1 MRGIVDPRCA
11 GRTATAGRRYPDR
24 VSAHPD
30 RRFPRSVFGQGSE
43 PDVRFSLANERTF
56 LAWTRTALA
65 LIAGGVALEALA
77 LDMYAPLR
85 LAASLVL
92 IITGIVLPIIAW
104 VEWSR
109 VERAMRLGRPLP
121 QPPTG
126 IVLAVAVVASGVLVL
141 LAVLR

>member
-1 MRGIVDPRCA
+1 M
-11 GRTATAGRRYPDR
+11 
-24 VSAHPD
+24 SEHPD
-30 RRFPRSVFGQGSE
+30 RRFPRSVFRQGSE

-92 IITGIVLPIIAW
+92 IITGILLPIIAW

-121 QPPTG
+121 HPPTG
-126 IVLAVAVVASGVLVL
+126 IVLALAVVASGVLVL

>member
-1 MRGIVDPRCA
+1 M
-11 GRTATAGRRYPDR
+11 TLQ
-24 VSAHPD
+24 PD
-30 RRFPRSVFGQGSE
+30 RRFPRSVFRHGVE

-92 IITGIVLPIIAW
+92 IVTGILLPVIAW
-104 VEWSR
+104 AEWAL
-109 VERAMRLGRPLP
+109 VERAMRLQRRLP
-121 QPPTG
+121 HPPTG
-126 IVLAVAVVASGVLVL
+126 VILAVAVIVSGVLVL
-141 LAVLR
+141 LAIVR

>member
-1 MRGIVDPRCA
+1 MN
-11 GRTATAGRRYPDR
+11 
-24 VSAHPD
+24 SSPD
-30 RRFPRSVFGQGSE
+30 RRFPRSVFRHGSE

-92 IITGIVLPIIAW
+92 IVTGIVLPVIAW
-104 VEWSR
+104 LEWSR

-121 QPPTG
+121 HPPTG

>member
-1 MRGIVDPRCA
+1 MTQR
-11 GRTATAGRRYPDR
+11 
-24 VSAHPD
+24 PD
-30 RRFPRSVFGQGSE
+30 RRFPRAVFRHGSE

-77 LDMYAPLR
+77 LDMFAPLR

-92 IITGIVLPIIAW
+92 IVTGIVLPIVAW
-104 VEWSR
+104 IEWSL

-121 QPPTG
+121 HPPTG
-126 IVLAVAVVASGVLVL
+126 IVLGLAVVASGVLVL

>member
-1 MRGIVDPRCA
+1 
-11 GRTATAGRRYPDR
+11 

-30 RRFPRSVFGQGSE
+30 RRFPRSVFRQGSE

>member
-1 MRGIVDPRCA
+1 M
-11 GRTATAGRRYPDR
+11 
-24 VSAHPD
+24 SAQPD
-30 RRFPRSVFGQGSE
+30 RRFPRSVFRQGSE

-92 IITGIVLPIIAW
+92 IITGIVLPVIAW

>member
-1 MRGIVDPRCA
+1 MN
-11 GRTATAGRRYPDR
+11 
-24 VSAHPD
+24 SSPD
-30 RRFPRSVFGQGSE
+30 RRFPRSVFRQGSE

-92 IITGIVLPIIAW
+92 IVTGIVLPVIAW
-104 VEWSR
+104 FEWSR

-121 QPPTG
+121 HPPTG
-126 IVLAVAVVASGVLVL
+126 IVLALAVVASGVLVL

>member
-1 MRGIVDPRCA
+1 MN
-11 GRTATAGRRYPDR
+11 
-24 VSAHPD
+24 SSPD
-30 RRFPRSVFGQGSE
+30 RRFPRSVFRQGSE

-92 IITGIVLPIIAW
+92 IVTGIVLPVIAW
-104 VEWSR
+104 FEWTR

-121 QPPTG
+121 HPPTG
-126 IVLAVAVVASGVLVL
+126 IVLALAVVASGVLVL

>member
-1 MRGIVDPRCA
+1 
-11 GRTATAGRRYPDR
+11 
-24 VSAHPD
+24 
-30 RRFPRSVFGQGSE
+30 VFRHGSE

-92 IITGIVLPIIAW
+92 IVTGILLPVVAW
-104 VEWSR
+104 IEWGL

-121 QPPTG
+121 HPPTG
-126 IVLAVAVVASGVLVL
+126 IILGLSVVASGVLIL

>member
-1 MRGIVDPRCA
+1 M
-11 GRTATAGRRYPDR
+11 TQT
-24 VSAHPD
+24 PD
-30 RRFPRSVFGQGSE
+30 RRFPRAVFRHGSE

-92 IITGIVLPIIAW
+92 IVTGILLPVVAW
-104 VEWSR
+104 IEWGL

-121 QPPTG
+121 HPPTG
-126 IVLAVAVVASGVLVL
+126 IILGVSVVASGVLIL